1 MRRFWLRM
9 LALAGLLAVPG
20 MPTYAAP
27 PQTSAPH
34 AILIEAETGSVLFEK
49 SADALV
55 APASLAKLMT
65 VDVVFEQLE
74 LGNIKLTDAFVIS
87 ENAWRKGGAMSSGST
102 MYAALHS
109 RVKVEDLLKGVII
122 QSANDGCIVLAEG
135 IAGNE
140 ASFVRMMNDRAREL
154 GLTKS
159 TFTNAD
165 RSARSENARDRRAN
179 WRMVARHIVTTYPEY
194 YKWFSEREFTW
205 NKIRQQNRNPLLGT
219 VEGADGMK
227 TGFTN
232 EAGYNL
238 VGSATRNGLRLDRR
252 RHRTEERQGPRRRGQ
267 EAAGVW
273 LPRVRLPTSCSPR
286 ARLSPRPRSMAARR
300 ARFRSPPKQQIKLM
314 VPRSVE
320 RAHFG
325 EDGLCRTGPRAGAGR
340 AADRPSAGLA
350 RRHQGAGSAV
360 AGHRKRSRSGRRR
373 SAPSMPPRNL
383 WSTCSALRPRDYK
396 SDCKSGCK
404 SGYNKRL

>member
-1 MRRFWLRM
+1 MRRFLRRFGLRM
-9 LALAGLLAVPG
+9 LAVAGLSAVPC
-20 MPTYAAP
+20 MPSYAAP

-49 SADALV
+49 GADALV

-74 LGNIKLTDAFVIS
+74 LGNIKLTDAFVVS

-122 QSANDGCIVLAEG
+122 QSANDGCIILAEG

-159 TFTNAD
+159 TFTNAEGLPD
-165 RSARSENARDRRAN
+165 PKMRVTARELA
-179 WRMVARHIVTTYPEY
+179 MVARHIVNAYPEY
-194 YKWFSEREFTW
+194 YKWFAEREFTW
-205 NKIRQQNRNPLLGT
+205 NKIKQQNRNPLLGT

-238 VGSATRNGLRLDRR
+238 AASATRNGLRLVVVVTGLRNAKDRADEAKKLLEYGFR
-252 RHRTEERQGPRRRGQ
+252 EFDSRILFAENQILAEAKVYGGAQGKVPVT
-267 EAAGVW
+267 A
-273 LPRVRLPTSCSPR
+273 
-286 ARLSPRPRSMAARR
+286 
-300 ARFRSPPKQQIKLM
+300 KQQIKLM
-314 VPRSVE
+314 VPRTVSE
-320 RAHFG
+320 RISAKMVYV
-325 EDGLCRTGPRAGAGR
+325 GPIRAPVREGQPIGHLQVSRGDTKVLEVPLQATENV
-340 AADRPSAGLA
+340 PV
-350 RRHQGAGSAV
+350 GSATQRAFDAASELV
-360 AGHRKRSRSGRRR
+360 VNVFR
-373 SAPSMPPRNL
+373 SA
-383 WSTCSALRPRDYK
+383 A
-396 SDCKSGCK
+396 
-404 SGYNKRL
+404 KRL